1 MKKYRI
7 IVLGGGAAG
16 IVSAMAAA
24 SIGLPVALIEKD
36 KIGGECSWTGCV
48 PSKALL
54 AAAKTVHKIRHATDW
69 NIKYS
74 SDCTVDTSDVM
85 SKVRELVQREVDHA
99 QSVKLMKDSG
109 VEIYYGEPTFVSKNE
124 IKINDEIIYG
134 KDIIIATGSSPA
146 RPKNKNIGLE
156 NIEYYTNQEI
166 FSIDKI
172 PESIGIIGG
181 GAIGIEMAQAFNRLG
196 SKVTVFEARESI
208 LPRDDKELTSV
219 LTDILRS
226 EGIEIRTKEVVKKVQ
241 QHDKKVKIITKAS
254 DNTEQEIIADKLL
267 VAVGRKANVEGM
279 NLEEAGINYSYKG
292 IEVNKY
298 LRTNISN
305 IWACGDCIGDYQFSH
320 ISEVEAR
327 QVIQNILSPIKSPVN
342 YANEPWATFT
352 DPELAHIGITEQESI
367 NCNIAHK
374 VYKFP
379 LSKLD
384 RAIVEQEEQGLIK
397 IITTP
402 NGKIIGVHILS
413 TNAGELANELLLAM
427 NKNIGL
433 LDLSFIPHIY
443 PTWGYG
449 IQRACDD
456 FLKDFSDK
464 WYMKIGL
471 KILKAISK

>member
-24 SIGLPVALIEKD
+24 SIGLSVALIEKD

-54 AAAKTVHKIRHATDW
+54 AAAKAVHKIRHASQW
-69 NIKYS
+69 NIKFNNE
-74 SDCTVDTSDVM
+74 CTIDTSDVM

-99 QSVKLMKDSG
+99 QSTKLMKDSG

-124 IKINDEIIYG
+124 IKVNNEIIYG
-134 KDIIIATGSSPA
+134 KDIIIATGSSPV
-146 RPKNKNIGLE
+146 RPKNIGLE

-172 PESIGIIGG
+172 PESIGVIGG

-196 SKVTVFEARESI
+196 SKVTLFEAGDSI
-208 LPRDDKELTSV
+208 LPRDDKELTAA
-219 LTDILRS
+219 LADILKT
-226 EGIEIRTKEVVKKVQ
+226 EGLEIRTKELVKQVQ
-241 QHDKKVKIITKAS
+241 QHEHQVKIITKTAN
-254 DNTEQEIIADKLL
+254 NTEQERIVDKLL
-267 VAVGRKANVEGM
+267 VAIGRKANVE
-279 NLEEAGINYSYKG
+279 NLNLDEIGVKYSSKG

-298 LRTNISN
+298 LQTNISN
-305 IWACGDCIGDYQFSH
+305 IWACGDCIGGYQFSH

-327 QVIQNILSPIKSPVN
+327 QVIQNILSPIKKSVN
-342 YANEPWATFT
+342 YSHGPWATFT
-352 DPELAHIGITEQESI
+352 DPELAHVGITEQEAI
-367 NCNIAHK
+367 NNNITHK

-379 LSKLD
+379 ISKLD
-384 RAIVEQEEQGLIK
+384 RAIVEQEEYGLIK
-397 IITTP
+397 LITTP
-402 NGKIIGVHILS
+402 SGKILGAHILS
-413 TNAGELANELLLAM
+413 TSSGELANELLLAM
-427 NKNIGL
+427 NKNIGI

-456 FLKDFSDK
+456 FLKDLSDK
-464 WYMKIGL
+464 WYMQIGL
-471 KILKAISK
+471 KILKEISK